1 MDGHNGGHIKQ
12 HWRRF
17 ITWTKEI
24 ADPELAELS
33 RRMRHQISS
42 QFLVDALMNTVAK
55 RRAGD
60 RADTT
65 REASGRSRRR
75 LLPANLRI
83 VLQTLS
89 ISADNLRTVEAT
101 LDFALASRRIG
112 SSRLQVPNASA
123 TWRNGSRVNRGQIV
137 RKMREK
143 ALVNLVRKA
152 RALDVLSIVDEVR
165 SVSEA
170 LTEMLFSSGFIPEL
184 SQSADDFLK
193 SNRFLSKSF
202 ACVRSTLKGRTAQRR
217 QS

>member
-1 MDGHNGGHIKQ
+1 MN
-12 HWRRF
+12 
-17 ITWTKEI
+17 
-24 ADPELAELS
+24 
-33 RRMRHQISS
+33 
-42 QFLVDALMNTVAK
+42 ALTK
-55 RRAGD
+55 RRAGETEFRHIKMVVDLCPDFEKNPQVYVEHPPRHMSNAATAFGGMGELD

-65 REASGRSRRR
+65 RQASGRSRRR
-75 LLPANLRI
+75 LLPATLRK

-89 ISADNLRTVEAT
+89 ISAAYLRTVEAT

-123 TWRNGSRVNRGQIV
+123 TRPNGSRVNRGQIV
-137 RKMREK
+137 RKMRRK
-143 ALVNLVRKA
+143 SLVDPVRKA

-165 SVSEA
+165 SVREA

-184 SQSADDFLK
+184 FQSADDFLK

-202 ACVRSTLKGRTAQRR
+202 ARVRSTLKGRTAHRR